1 MPAASGWAR
10 GREAALV
17 LPPKEVS
24 LPRVAI
30 FFSGCMPPGAAALV
44 RAATASLHARGWEV
58 LGLRQG
64 YTPWLRAPRALRE
77 GVDWVR
83 LPGPAAHDDAA
94 LRALLEVGDRAVG
107 ADVDRASD
115 LLDPERTLDLR
126 RALDGLDL
134 LGVSALLSVGDQA
147 ALRAAAMLAGLQR
160 SEPRLRVLHIP
171 ADPVELAPGSDFS
184 PGFFTVVEALAQ
196 ELRQLRAAVRAQGS
210 WCVVE
215 CPGRSSDLVASC
227 AAAAAEVEG
236 LIGLADLPVAM
247 DGDALLDELTARVRA
262 LMAAK
267 AAAGQPFGVLVLA
280 GGVVSRGVWF
290 GEDYADLRL
299 GRPGALAWQVAERV
313 REERPILGGPLMAT
327 GRGLAPHAY
336 DLAAAGQLGAGAA
349 QLLTA
354 QRAAVVGLSAALVP
368 RAVPFLELPEVAP
381 FVLATSWSAPEGA
394 PSAGV
399 DGGAT
404 EAAPE
409 AIWLDREDPAADAS
423 VGGPLDAYDLVGGA
437 DPAGRSGPDGA
448 NADPADR
455 SAFAGAPA
463 GSADPADLYAPA
475 SSADLAAPA
484 VPAPADVSAGSTDG
498 APDTPAPDVEEPDAE
513 DLDAPMAPGPLA
525 HLDAAALEVALL
537 RAHAPAPAP
546 AAALGDEAA
555 CAAALHKEPGDLTP
569 DEVAA
574 IVRVHHRLLQ
584 PATIDLHKPLSLAE
598 AALLLDPRRA
608 RSTVGGRVCDARL
621 TAGWT
626 AAAWVERLG
635 LGAVWPRE
643 AQGPFVRVTEA
654 GDLVPGEALAF
665 LELPEVP
672 TTALRV
678 PVADALI
685 DAVRALAR
693 ADAAAAAVLPH
704 LTPIARPWPPEPPWS
719 PTGFVLAGAL
729 VPRWSLEARR
739 PLPEGA
745 RLLRVDAAGQVSL
758 LATWR
763 QGAKRGA
770 WEVPG
775 GAA

>member
-1 MPAASGWAR
+1 
-10 GREAALV
+10 
-17 LPPKEVS
+17 
-24 LPRVAI
+24 
-30 FFSGCMPPGAAALV
+30 MPPGAAALV
-44 RAATASLHARGWEV
+44 RAATAALQARGWEV

-115 LLDPERTLDLR
+115 LLDPERTVDLR

-134 LGVSALLSVGDQA
+134 LGVSALLSVGDHA

-236 LIGLADLPVAM
+236 MIGLADLPVAM
-247 DGDALLDELTARVRA
+247 DGDALLDDLTARVRA
-262 LMAAK
+262 LIATK

-336 DLAAAGQLGAGAA
+336 DLAAAAQLGAGAA

-354 QRAAVVGLSAALVP
+354 QRAAVVGLSAALAP

-381 FVLATSWSAPEGA
+381 FVLATSWSAHGVA
-394 PSAGV
+394 PSGDL

-409 AIWLDREDPAADAS
+409 ATGPDREGPDPAEGDPPDDLELAGDAGHAVRSGPGAGQGASNPGGSDPDAASAGPADVC
-423 VGGPLDAYDLVGGA
+423 VGYADLP
-437 DPAGRSGPDGA
+437 DPAGVRGSDGP
-448 NADPADR
+448 
-455 SAFAGAPA
+455 
-463 GSADPADLYAPA
+463 
-475 SSADLAAPA
+475 
-484 VPAPADVSAGSTDG
+484 
-498 APDTPAPDVEEPDAE
+498 PAPDAEEPDE

-525 HLDAAALEVALL
+525 HVDAAALEVALL

-546 AAALGDEAA
+546 AAAQGDEAA

-598 AALLLDPRRA
+598 AALLLDPRRTGGTA
-608 RSTVGGRVCDARL
+608 GGRVCDARL

-672 TTALRV
+672 VAALRV
-678 PVADALI
+678 PIAHALI

-719 PTGFVLAGAL
+719 PTGFVLGGAL
-729 VPRWSLEARR
+729 VPRWCLEARR
-739 PLPEGA
+739 PLPDGA

-763 QGAKRGA
+763 QSAKRGA
-770 WEVPG
+770 WEASG
-775 GAA
+775 GAP

>member
-17 LPPKEVS
+17 LPLKEAS

-30 FFSGCMPPGAAALV
+30 LFSGCMPPGAAALV
-44 RAATASLHARGWEV
+44 RAATASLQARGWEV

-134 LGVSALLSVGDQA
+134 LGVSALLSVGDHA

-196 ELRQLRAAVRAQGS
+196 ELRQLRAAGRAQGS

-215 CPGRSSDLVASC
+215 CPGRSWDLVASC

-236 LIGLADLPVAM
+236 MIGLADLPVAM
-247 DGDALLDELTARVRA
+247 DGDALLDDLTARVRA

-313 REERPILGGPLMAT
+313 RDESPILGGPLMAT

-336 DLAAAGQLGAGAA
+336 DLAAAAQLGAGAA

-354 QRAAVVGLSAALVP
+354 QRAAVVGLSAALAP

-381 FVLATSWSAPEGA
+381 FVLATSWSAPEALVA
-394 PSAGV
+394 PSGGV
-399 DGGAT
+399 GGGA

-409 AIWLDREDPAADAS
+409 TTGLDREGPTADVSA
-423 VGGPLDAYDLVGGA
+423 GGPLDACGPVGGA
-437 DPAGRSGPDGA
+437 GPAGRSDPDGA
-448 NADPADR
+448 NADPR
-455 SAFAGAPA
+455 SALTGAPA
-463 GSADPADLYAPA
+463 RSADPADVYAPA
-475 SSADLAAPA
+475 SSADLAGPA

-513 DLDAPMAPGPLA
+513 DLDAPAAPGPLA

-537 RAHAPAPAP
+537 RAHAPAPAS
-546 AAALGDEAA
+546 AAAQEDEAT
-555 CAAALHKEPGDLTP
+555 CAAALHKVPGDLTP

-574 IVRVHHRLLQ
+574 IVRVHRRLLQ
-584 PATIDLHKPLSLAE
+584 PATIDLHKPLSLTE
-598 AALLLDPRRA
+598 AALLLDPRRM

-621 TAGWT
+621 TVGWT

-719 PTGFVLAGAL
+719 PTGFVLGGAL
-729 VPRWSLEARR
+729 VPRWCLEARR
-739 PLPEGA
+739 PLPDGT
-745 RLLRVDAAGQVSL
+745 RLLQVDAAGQISL

-770 WEVPG
+770 WETSG
-775 GAA
+775 GAV